1 MYFRQPSPEKDMIPR
16 SGPRPAGRVGS
27 IIAIESD
34 RTLHDWVYLSFPN
47 DLAILRTNIASPFS
61 HWFTVRIIYIFPSSV
76 LVLAVPEYL

>member
-61 HWFTVRIIYIFPSSV
+61 YWSYRMYYISP
-76 LVLAVPEYL
+76 